1 MGQAAQPLGTL
12 SIIHMV
18 SWERAGASL
27 DCAASPASR
36 LENVE
41 GLPQLGWLVSLGHF
55 GRFILPIHSGQVTF
69 MDVV

>member
-1 MGQAAQPLGTL
+1 MGQAAQALGTL
-12 SIIHMV
+12 SMTHMV
-18 SWERAGASL
+18 SWEEAGASL

-36 LENVE
+36 LEDVE

-55 GRFILPIHSGQVTF
+55 GRFIVPILSWQIIF